1 MKIWVIKQF
10 IMTRYFIFTAL
21 FFALLMAKPITT
33 LAGTDKQTG
42 HIEKTHTTENS
53 GKGANN
59 SHIPFSAKMPVSEE
73 KAHAHVPAWDE
84 LAHIHHFHKNRLKKV
99 KKHFK
104 KCVFMSKLL
113 LILCHA
119 AILFVSYL
127 HVTH

>member
-1 MKIWVIKQF
+1 MKIWVIKQSN
-10 IMTRYFIFTAL
+10 MTRYFIFTAL

-33 LAGTDKQTG
+33 LAGAEKQTG
-42 HIEKTHTTENS
+42 HIVNNHTTEEK
-53 GKGANN
+53 GKVANTG
-59 SHIPFSAKMPVSEE
+59 HLPFSAKQPVSEE
-73 KAHAHVPAWDE
+73 KAHAHVPSWDE

-104 KCVFMSKLL
+104 KCVFMSRLL
-113 LILCHA
+113 LFVCHA